1 MKIKYKKKIFF
12 FILIIT
18 LIIIISFIFSIEANN
33 IKVCLCVVAKLEN
46 NYIREYIEHYKKY
59 GIDKIFLYDNNDINE
74 EKFDEIIKDFIET
87 GFVKVINYRGKK
99 AIQKIAYNN
108 CYQTYKQ
115 YYNWFLFYDIDEFI
129 NLNNINIKYF
139 LNKKKFNKCQI
150 VQLNWLMHTDN
161 NLLFYSN
168 EYVTKRFPE
177 IGKSLE
183 KIIDVKSI
191 TRGNFS
197 VEIDDVHFSNK
208 QLIACDAFGKIKKD
222 LTEKKKIYYKR
233 YYIDHYFTKSTE
245 ELLLKIKRGDV
256 SRDGLRTDYLIN
268 SYFEINKITLEKIK
282 YIEDNLHINLSRFRN
297 EIKNDI

>member
-1 MKIKYKKKIFF
+1 MTIKYKKKIFF
-12 FILIIT
+12 FILIIA
-18 LIIIISFIFSIEANN
+18 LIIIISIRFSIESNI

-74 EKFDEIIKDFIET
+74 ERFDEIIKDFIET

-108 CYQTYKQ
+108 CYQTYKN
-115 YYNWFLFYDIDEFI
+115 YNWFLFYDIDEFI

-161 NLLFYSN
+161 NLLLYSN

-177 IGKSLE
+177 TGKSLE

-197 VEIDDVHFSNK
+197 VEIDDAHFSNK

-256 SRDGLRTDYLIN
+256 SRDGQRTGYLIN
-268 SYFEINKITLEKIK
+268 TYFEINKITIEKIK
-282 YIEDNLHINLSRFRN
+282 V
-297 EIKNDI
+297 